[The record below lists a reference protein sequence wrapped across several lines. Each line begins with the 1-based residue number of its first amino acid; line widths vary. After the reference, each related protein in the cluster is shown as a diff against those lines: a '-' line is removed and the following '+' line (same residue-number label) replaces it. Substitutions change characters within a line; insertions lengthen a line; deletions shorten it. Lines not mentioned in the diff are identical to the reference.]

1 MEEEYI
7 RMNVSRLEGALGV
20 NDIREV
26 VGEVN
31 KLIADKHANESFI
44 DRIKILTNLPEAG
57 I

>member
-44 DRIKILTNLPEAG
+44 DRVKILTNLPEAG